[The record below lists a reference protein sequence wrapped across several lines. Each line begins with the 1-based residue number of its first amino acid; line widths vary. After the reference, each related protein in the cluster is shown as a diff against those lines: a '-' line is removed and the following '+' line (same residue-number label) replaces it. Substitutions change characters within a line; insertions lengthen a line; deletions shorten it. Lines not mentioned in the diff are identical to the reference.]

1 MPSNSTGSDQIN
13 ADSSI
18 GAFTSSLLVNTAVA
32 AAMFVAFCIVRHW
45 NRKIFQPRTY
55 LVPEDVRS
63 PPLPPGI
70 FSWVTASFSVRDNE
84 LLDKVGLDA
93 YMFLRFLRMSAM
105 FFAGCT
111 LLGIPI
117 LIPINV
123 VNGSNVG
130 GLANMTIGNVRE
142 SWRLWFHLILTILFC
157 SSAVILL
164 WREMQEYTRRRHAFL
179 LSEKHAKTPQAT
191 TILVTAIP
199 DGLNTEDALHPK
211 NIVEL
216 CKERDQI
223 VKKLEMAIYNYI
235 RSAYGKKKRKKEHE
249 EKEPV
254 RPVGRTSI
262 IPCVGKKVD
271 LIDVYSNRLAQ
282 LNREI
287 SGAQEVGT
295 VKTLNSAFIQF
306 HTQFAAHSAVQTV
319 VHPTTFNMTPMYAEI
334 SPLDVVWD
342 NMDMHIVIR
351 KFRHFLSLG
360 AATALALF
368 WTVPVIFVSSIAN
381 IASIVETF
389 QFLAFLQDLPPKAL
403 GIIEG
408 VLPPLFL
415 AILMALLPMILTMMA
430 NNEGHVRYSAITLS
444 VMSKYFFFLV
454 VNVLLIST
462 LTGGFLTTWDT
473 ISKGGFN
480 FMEII
485 NLLSVNLPRASTF
498 FITYT
503 LLKGFTGPVLELLQI
518 TPLIL
523 NFLFTTLLAKSPR
536 QIWDVQGRLISVDYG
551 IIFPLQTLMFCIG
564 IVFSTMAPLILPFV
578 TFYFIMFYFVYR
590 HQFLYIYHQ
599 PIDTGGLAFPKAVKQ
614 SYTGIF
620 ICEITILGIFLAK
633 QATLNIVPQM
643 VLLGIL
649 IVATAFSL
657 SSLNQAF
664 NPLVTFLPVA
674 LFSKDL
680 HVDKDGFVTNGNP
693 AKAFAQ
699 VFVSTIAGAE
709 EGVKSVKTRA
719 QHFIAKLTGV
729 QEDTSVMAMDNLSNR
744 NLTRVSDVPTIDGAN
759 HPDQSQ
765 SPQPQS
771 PSQLQSTPQP
781 QSPPQLQSQPQF
793 EMSKQEYYDTVE
805 IDSYNRASS
814 IMKPGGPY
822 EHSPSYDQHIHPLA
836 GALDQHIHPFAGA
849 NLDQREYS
857 SQHLSSPPLLHPYM
871 QPGRSE
877 SSLRDRSASFA
888 SKPASVMDRP
898 VSYMDRPVSFKMS
911 DNALSGRDNQL
922 PEPSPVD
929 IELERMQDRAY
940 CHPAIYNVQTPV
952 WLPQDARGLVQE
964 VISKLT
970 SMGIVVATDGAG
982 LNASTAKAS
991 VGNIIY
997 APVPFLNRGAMDDD
1011 FDDFGDID
1019 ESALAMTLEQ
1029 EELESNLANQHLSH
1043 GNNSNVYNKNSF
1055 AGQSMSAP
1063 RNSFPQ
1069 PNGVSIGGNK
1079 GPPGATNG
1087 TTTSHP
1093 RSTPAGL
1100 SAGLHIGQGV
1110 ITAED
1115 YEDFGDWTEGDLAL
1129 AFDDDEFA
1137 LPRGSATSSGSG
1149 LNQQQPQPPQDRT
1162 TWPNMNGNARAT
1174 NPIPFQV
1181 QQRPQQ
1187 QQAQHAKL
1195 FPIFGGNNGN
1205 NNQTPLQRAGSTEK
1219 RNTMQRQGSLA
1230 QPSINSAT
1238 ALSRTLSSSSTA
1250 SSGTLNRAGSD
1261 FSTRSDSGNTIFNP
1275 SAWRPPTSAAS
1286 ALEPLT
1292 HHTIDYEAIKTW
1304 QHSSRQW

>member
-1 MPSNSTGSDQIN
+1 MPSNSTGNDPVQSQQN

-18 GAFTSSLLVNTAVA
+18 GAFTSSLLVNTIVA

-70 FSWVTASFSVRDNE
+70 FSWITASFSVKDNE
-84 LLDKVGLDA
+84 LLEKVGLDA

-117 LIPINV
+117 LIPLNV
-123 VNGSNVG
+123 INGSNVG
-130 GLANMTIGNVRE
+130 GLTNMTIGNVRE

-199 DGLNTEDALHPK
+199 DGLNTEDALYDIFNNFPRGVKKIWLTRHPK

-223 VKKLEMAIYNYI
+223 VKKLEMAVYNYI

-254 RPVGRTSI
+254 RPLGRMSI

-271 LIDVYSNRLAQ
+271 LIDVYSNRLSQ

-342 NMDMHIVIR
+342 NMDMHIIIR

-360 AATALALF
+360 SATALALF
-368 WTVPVIFVSSIAN
+368 WTFPVIFVSSIAN
-381 IASIVETF
+381 IASIVKTF
-389 QFLAFLQDLPPKAL
+389 QFLSFLEDLPPKAL

-415 AILMALLPMILTMMA
+415 AILMALLPMILTIMA
-430 NNEGHVRYSAITLS
+430 NNEGHVRYSSITLS

-454 VNVLLIST
+454 VNVLLVST
-462 LTGGFLTTWDT
+462 LSGGFLQTWNK

-480 FMEII
+480 FIEII
-485 NLLSVNLPRASTF
+485 NLLSMNLPGASTF

-523 NFLFTTLLAKSPR
+523 NFLFTSLLAKSPR
-536 QIWDVQGRLISVDYG
+536 QIWDIQGRLISVDYG

-599 PIDTGGLAFPKAVKQ
+599 PIETGGLAFPKAVKQ

-643 VLLGIL
+643 VLMCIL
-649 IVATAFSL
+649 IVVTAFSL
-657 SSLNQAF
+657 RSLNQAF

-680 HVDKDGFVTNGNP
+680 HVDKDGVVTNGNP
-693 AKAFAQ
+693 AKALAQ

-719 QHFIAKLTGV
+719 QQFVAKLTGA
-729 QEDTSVMAMDNLSNR
+729 QEDRSVMAMDNLSNR

-759 HPDQSQ
+759 HPDQHPPQHQS
-765 SPQPQS
+765 SPQH
-771 PSQLQSTPQP
+771 
-781 QSPPQLQSQPQF
+781 QSPPQFQSQPQF

-814 IMKPGGPY
+814 IMKPGGAF
-822 EHSPSYDQHIHPLA
+822 EHTPSYDQHIHPFA
-836 GALDQHIHPFAGA
+836 GNLDQHIHPFAGA
-849 NLDQREYS
+849 SLDPLQHS
-857 SQHLSSPPLLHPYM
+857 SQHLSSPPLHHPYL

-877 SSLRDRSASFA
+877 SSLRDRSAPFA
-888 SKPASVMDRP
+888 SKPASLMDRP

-911 DNALSGRDNQL
+911 DNALSGHDDQL

-940 CHPAIYNVQTPV
+940 CHPAIYKVQTPV
-952 WLPQDARGLVQE
+952 WLPLDARGLVQE
-964 VISKLT
+964 VILKLT

-982 LNASTAKAS
+982 LNATTAKAS

-997 APVPFLNRGAMDDD
+997 APGEEERYRLERG
-1011 FDDFGDID
+1011 
-1019 ESALAMTLEQ
+1019 E
-1029 EELESNLANQHLSH
+1029 
-1043 GNNSNVYNKNSF
+1043 
-1055 AGQSMSAP
+1055 
-1063 RNSFPQ
+1063 
-1069 PNGVSIGGNK
+1069 
-1079 GPPGATNG
+1079 
-1087 TTTSHP
+1087 
-1093 RSTPAGL
+1093 
-1100 SAGLHIGQGV
+1100 
-1110 ITAED
+1110 
-1115 YEDFGDWTEGDLAL
+1115 
-1129 AFDDDEFA
+1129 
-1137 LPRGSATSSGSG
+1137 
-1149 LNQQQPQPPQDRT
+1149 
-1162 TWPNMNGNARAT
+1162 
-1174 NPIPFQV
+1174 
-1181 QQRPQQ
+1181 
-1187 QQAQHAKL
+1187 
-1195 FPIFGGNNGN
+1195 
-1205 NNQTPLQRAGSTEK
+1205 
-1219 RNTMQRQGSLA
+1219 
-1230 QPSINSAT
+1230 
-1238 ALSRTLSSSSTA
+1238 
-1250 SSGTLNRAGSD
+1250 
-1261 FSTRSDSGNTIFNP
+1261 
-1275 SAWRPPTSAAS
+1275 
-1286 ALEPLT
+1286 
-1292 HHTIDYEAIKTW
+1292 
-1304 QHSSRQW
+1304 

>member
-1 MPSNSTGSDQIN
+1 MASNSTGNDAAQSQQN

-18 GAFTSSLLVNTAVA
+18 GAFISSLLVNTAVA

-70 FSWVTASFSVRDNE
+70 FSWITASFSVRDNE
-84 LLDKVGLDA
+84 LLEKVGLDA
-93 YMFLRFLRMSAM
+93 YMFLRFLRMSAI

-111 LLGIPI
+111 FLGVPI
-117 LIPINV
+117 LIPLNV
-123 VNGSNVG
+123 IDGSNVG
-130 GLANMTIGNVRE
+130 GLTNMTIGNVRE
-142 SWRLWFHLILTILFC
+142 SWRLWFHLVLTIVFC

-199 DGLNTEDALHPK
+199 DGLNTEDALYDIFNHFPRGVKKIWLTRHPK

-216 CKERDQI
+216 CRERDQI
-223 VKKLEMAIYNYI
+223 VKKLEMAIYDYI
-235 RSAYGKKKRKKEHE
+235 RSAYGKKKHKKEHE

-254 RPVGRTSI
+254 RPLGRMSI
-262 IPCVGKKVD
+262 IPFVGKKVD
-271 LIDVYSNRLAQ
+271 LIDVYSNRLSQ

-287 SGAQEVGT
+287 SSAQEVGS
-295 VKTLNSAFIQF
+295 VKTLSSAFIQF

-342 NMDMHIVIR
+342 NMDMHPIIR
-351 KFRHFLSLG
+351 TFRHFLSLG

-389 QFLAFLQDLPPKAL
+389 KFLSFLQDLPPKAL
-403 GIIEG
+403 GVIEG

-415 AILMALLPMILTMMA
+415 AILMALLPIILTFMA
-430 NNEGHVRYSAITLS
+430 NNEGHVRHSSITLS

-454 VNVLLIST
+454 VNVLLVSA
-462 LTGGFLTTWDT
+462 LSGGFLQTWDK

-480 FMEII
+480 FIEII
-485 NLLSVNLPRASTF
+485 NLLSQNLPGASTF

-523 NFLFTTLLAKSPR
+523 NFLVTTLLAKSPR
-536 QIWDVQGRLISVDYG
+536 QIWDVQGRLICVDYG

-599 PIDTGGLAFPKAVKQ
+599 PIETGGLAFPHAVKH

-643 VLLGIL
+643 VLMGML

-657 SSLNQAF
+657 SAMQQAF
-664 NPLVTFLPVA
+664 SPLVTFLPVA
-674 LFSKDL
+674 LFSKGL

-693 AKAFAQ
+693 AKAIAQ

-719 QHFIAKLTGV
+719 QHFVAKLTGV
-729 QEDTSVMAMDNLSNR
+729 HEDKSVMAMDNLSDR
-744 NLTRVSDVPTIDGAN
+744 NLTRVSDVPTIDSGAN
-759 HPDQSQ
+759 HPHQPQ

-771 PSQLQSTPQP
+771 S
-781 QSPPQLQSQPQF
+781 PQLQSPSQFQSQPEF
-793 EMSKQEYYDTVE
+793 GMTKQEYYDTVE
-805 IDSYNRASS
+805 IDSYNRAST
-814 IMKPGGPY
+814 IIKPGGPY
-822 EHSPSYDQHIHPLA
+822 EHTPSYDQHIHPFA
-836 GALDQHIHPFAGA
+836 GSLDQHIHPFAGA
-849 NLDQREYS
+849 SLDPHQYS
-857 SQHLSSPPLLHPYM
+857 SQHLSSPPLHHPYM

-898 VSYMDRPVSFKMS
+898 VSYMDRPISFKMS
-911 DNALSGRDNQL
+911 DNALSGRDDPL
-922 PEPSPVD
+922 PEPSPAD

-952 WLPQDARGLVQE
+952 WLPQDVRGLVQD

-982 LNASTAKAS
+982 LNAKTAKAC

-997 APVPFLNRGAMDDD
+997 APGEEERYRLERG
-1011 FDDFGDID
+1011 
-1019 ESALAMTLEQ
+1019 E
-1029 EELESNLANQHLSH
+1029 
-1043 GNNSNVYNKNSF
+1043 
-1055 AGQSMSAP
+1055 
-1063 RNSFPQ
+1063 
-1069 PNGVSIGGNK
+1069 
-1079 GPPGATNG
+1079 
-1087 TTTSHP
+1087 
-1093 RSTPAGL
+1093 
-1100 SAGLHIGQGV
+1100 
-1110 ITAED
+1110 
-1115 YEDFGDWTEGDLAL
+1115 
-1129 AFDDDEFA
+1129 
-1137 LPRGSATSSGSG
+1137 
-1149 LNQQQPQPPQDRT
+1149 
-1162 TWPNMNGNARAT
+1162 
-1174 NPIPFQV
+1174 
-1181 QQRPQQ
+1181 
-1187 QQAQHAKL
+1187 
-1195 FPIFGGNNGN
+1195 
-1205 NNQTPLQRAGSTEK
+1205 
-1219 RNTMQRQGSLA
+1219 
-1230 QPSINSAT
+1230 
-1238 ALSRTLSSSSTA
+1238 
-1250 SSGTLNRAGSD
+1250 
-1261 FSTRSDSGNTIFNP
+1261 
-1275 SAWRPPTSAAS
+1275 
-1286 ALEPLT
+1286 
-1292 HHTIDYEAIKTW
+1292 
-1304 QHSSRQW
+1304 